1 MVITR
6 RILWQL
12 AVFATVS
19 LLGGSVMAFRY
30 MDLPD
35 LLFGVGHYQV
45 TVQLPAAAGLYK
57 SGNVTYRGT
66 EVGRVADVHL
76 TATGVDAV
84 LSLKSDIHIPSDL
97 DAQVHSE
104 TAIGEQFVE
113 LLPRNDTSPPLK
125 DGDVIPAA
133 RTTVPP
139 NINTLLDAANRGLQ
153 AIPRDDL
160 RTAVDEAYT
169 AVGGLG
175 PELSRLVKGSTQL
188 AIDAHNNLDSLT
200 TLIDKSKPLLDTQTD
215 TSDSIQT
222 WASHLAS
229 ITDQLRAQDK
239 NVTGLLRHG
248 PDAADQVRR
257 LFERVQ
263 PTLPIVLA
271 NLVSAGGVAVTYQ
284 PNLEQI
290 LVLLPPLV
298 EVLQGS
304 TAANRD
310 TKQAYRGAYL
320 SFNLNLNLPP
330 PCLTGFLPAQQA
342 RDATLV
348 DYPDR
353 PSGQIY
359 CRIPQDAM
367 FNVRGARNLPC
378 ETRPGKR
385 APTVQMCES
394 AENYVPLNNG
404 YAWKGDPNATY
415 TGQSIPQPPPGTPGS
430 TALPP
435 PPAPPPIAAAQYD
448 PKTGAYVGPDGQ
460 MYTQSDLAQSGKERT
475 WQSMMMPP
483 PKR

>member
-6 RILWQL
+6 RIMWQL
-12 AVFATVS
+12 AIFITVS
-19 LLGGSVMAFRY
+19 VVGSSVMALRY
-30 MDLPD
+30 MGLPD
-35 LLFGVGHYQV
+35 LLFGIGHYKV
-45 TVQLPAAAGLYK
+45 TVQLPVAAGLYK

-66 EVGRVADVHL
+66 EVGRVEDVHL
-76 TATGVDAV
+76 TAAGVDAV
-84 LSLKSDIHIPSDL
+84 LSLKSGIHIPRDL

-125 DGDVIPAA
+125 DGDVIPVG

-139 NINTLLDAANRGLQ
+139 NINELLDAANRGLQ
-153 AIPRDDL
+153 AIPRDNL
-160 RTAVDEAYT
+160 RTAVDEAFT

-175 PELSRLVKGSTQL
+175 PDLARLVKGSTNL
-188 AIDAHNNLDSLT
+188 AIDARANLDALT

-215 TSDSIQT
+215 TSSSIQT

-229 ITDQLRAQDK
+229 ITTQLQTQDK
-239 NVTGLLRHG
+239 NLAGVLRNG
-248 PDAADQVRR
+248 PADADQARQ
-257 LFERVQ
+257 LFDRVQ

-271 NLVSAGGVAVTYQ
+271 NLVTAGGVAVTYQ
-284 PNLEQI
+284 PNLEQL

-298 EVLQGS
+298 EILQAS
-304 TAANRD
+304 ASVANRD

-320 SFNLNLNLPP
+320 SFNLNVNLPP

-342 RDATLV
+342 RDATLT
-348 DYPDR
+348 DYPER
-353 PSGQIY
+353 PAGQTY
-359 CRIPQDAM
+359 CRIPQDAE

-385 APTVQMCES
+385 APTVAMCES
-394 AENYVPLNNG
+394 NENYVPLNNG
-404 YAWKGDPNATY
+404 FAWKGDPNATY
-415 TGQSIPQPPPGTPGS
+415 TGQSVPQPPPGNPGS
-430 TALPP
+430 TA

-448 PKTGAYVGPDGQ
+448 PRTGTYIGPDGQ
-460 MYTQSDLAQSGKERT
+460 MYRQSDLARNTDKERT

-483 PKR
+483 KN